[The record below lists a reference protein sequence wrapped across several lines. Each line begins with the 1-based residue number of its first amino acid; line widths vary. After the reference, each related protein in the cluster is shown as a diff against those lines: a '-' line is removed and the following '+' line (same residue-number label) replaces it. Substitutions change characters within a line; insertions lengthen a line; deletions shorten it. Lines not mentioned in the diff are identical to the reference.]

1 LSFRKGMSNFNVS
14 VDDSGNYHVAVDGQM
29 LETVR
34 SVRIRAADSLSLPR
48 CTVEYFPTGSAG
60 ARTQQLLAKVPW
72 VRAVALGVDVPA
84 PDSEDDDMEI
94 QR

>member
-1 LSFRKGMSNFNVS
+1 MSSFNVA
-14 VDDSGNYHVAVDGQM
+14 VDESGNYHVAVDGQM

-34 SVRIRAADSLSLPR
+34 SVRIRAADSMSLPR

-72 VRAVALGVDVPA
+72 VKAVQLGVDVPEA
-84 PDSEDDDMEI
+84 DDDLEI
-94 QR
+94 ER

>member
-1 LSFRKGMSNFNVS
+1 MSSITVS

-34 SVRIRAADSLSLPR
+34 SVRMRAADNLSVPR

-60 ARTQQLLAKVPW
+60 TRTQQLLAKVPW
-72 VRAVALGVDVPA
+72 VKAVALGVDVPA
-84 PDSEDDDMEI
+84 PDSADDDLEI
-94 QR
+94 ER

>member
-1 LSFRKGMSNFNVS
+1 MSSITVS

-34 SVRIRAADSLSLPR
+34 SVRMRAADSLSVPR

-60 ARTQQLLAKVPW
+60 ARTQQLLARVPW
-72 VRAVALGVDVPA
+72 VKAVALGVDVPEA
-84 PDSEDDDMEI
+84 EDDLEI
-94 QR
+94 ER